1 MYQSKRVTKVLLSI
15 RYTVPGALGS
25 LLAIVVLS
33 ANPLRKYSE
42 PSGNMQIRP
51 KGGYYSYSLSRF
63 TGPPGLLSPHRT
75 ILPNPGK
82 TTVLHVLPLVA
93 ALENGER
100 IVAKWTKIGLDQK
113 ALSKS
118 YIPPW
123 GFNRSS
129 RRKRGMASNPL
140 FIIPDFFLHFPNEL
154 CYGYLRFEGNGKI
167 SLGR

>member
-118 YIPPW
+118 YIPP
-123 GFNRSS
+123 
-129 RRKRGMASNPL
+129 
-140 FIIPDFFLHFPNEL
+140 
-154 CYGYLRFEGNGKI
+154 
-167 SLGR
+167 